1 MSEIRNQLQTL
12 TGAAIEASQ
21 LSQVGGKVFTNAQD
35 AQGDFL
41 ALTSWWMAIHAP
53 TYGQPIP
60 GTAFTINHAGD
71 GAAYAPG
78 TNESATINGLV
89 VTNGDPANPATVT
102 IDIDGAIVHQETAIP
117 SFGFVSIIGLGNS
130 ALQMTNG
137 QTLSV
142 TVSGAAPASVTA
154 DIVGF
159 LTVQG

>member
-1 MSEIRNQLQTL
+1 MSDIRNQLQTL

-21 LSQVGGKVFTNAQD
+21 LSQVGGKVFTNAED

-41 ALTSWWMAIHAP
+41 ALTRWWMAIHAP

-60 GTAFTINHAGD
+60 GSAFAINHAGD

-78 TNESATINGLV
+78 TNESASINGLV

-102 IDIDGAIVHQETAIP
+102 LDIDGAIVHQESAIP
-117 SFGFVSIIGLGNS
+117 SFEFRSIIGLGDCP
-130 ALQMTNG
+130 LQMTNG

-142 TVSGAAPASVTA
+142 TVTGAAPAAVTVEL
-154 DIVGF
+154 VGF